1 MKTGTDTST
10 EGAEGAGRRPTASV
24 IGGGSWGTALAHIL
38 GTHGYETLLWMRNED
53 TVREINTE
61 RTNRRYLGDAAIDPG
76 VEATTDLGRTA
87 THAELLLIVVPSKV
101 FREVAFEL
109 GNHVT
114 GDQILISATKGLQE
128 DGMKRMSEI
137 LREETCCRKVG
148 ALSGPNLA
156 KEVLNGHPT
165 STVVASAFEEVIG
178 KAERML
184 GGPRFRV
191 YGNFDVVGVELAGA
205 LKNIYAIAG
214 GVAAG
219 LGFGANTQSALITR
233 GLAEMGRFG
242 TRFGADPS
250 TFQGLAGVGDMIAT
264 CTSTLSRN
272 HTVGRLLAEGGALD
286 EIVASLGMVAEGV
299 ATTRAVH
306 QFARRERIYMPI
318 AEAVHRMLFEDATP
332 ESALT
337 TLMERASRYEDLD
350 SLIHRGALTSD
361 SVMDTARAAAVSRRT
376 P

>member
-1 MKTGTDTST
+1 MSGATEKTAT
-10 EGAEGAGRRPTASV
+10 V

-38 GTHGYETLLWMRNED
+38 GTHGYQTLLWMRNEEC
-53 TVREINTE
+53 VREVNTE
-61 RTNRRYLGDAAIDPG
+61 RTNRRYLGDAPIDPG
-76 VEATTDLGRTA
+76 VEATTDLARAA
-87 THAELLLIVVPSKV
+87 THAEVLIIVVPSKA
-101 FREVAFEL
+101 FRDVAFEL
-109 GNHVT
+109 GDHVT
-114 GDQILISATKGLQE
+114 GDQILVSATKGLQE
-128 DGMKRMSEI
+128 SGMKRMSEI

-165 STVVASAFEEVIG
+165 STVVASAFEEVIE

-184 GGPRFRV
+184 SGPRFRL
-191 YGNFDVVGVELAGA
+191 YGNFDIVGVELAGA

-219 LGFGANTQSALITR
+219 LGFAANTQSALITR
-233 GLAEMGRFG
+233 GLAEMCRFG
-242 TRFGADPS
+242 ARFGADPA

-272 HTVGRLLAEGGALD
+272 HTVGRLLAEGGNLD
-286 EIVASLGMVAEGV
+286 DIVASLGMVAEGV
-299 ATTRAVH
+299 ETTRVVH

-318 AEAVHRMLFEDATP
+318 AEAVHRLLFEDATP

-350 SLIHRGALTSD
+350 SLIHTGPVASD
-361 SVMDTARAAAVSRRT
+361 SVVETARLAAQTRRGD
-376 P
+376 